1 MSGSRL
7 GRGRGGRLAIYGGCL
22 VVMVL
27 IVFLYRAATT
37 EMTRLRDLHVQC
49 AHQQEALAA
58 QLQVIFEYKV
68 RLEKS
73 LAEEKNSNALA
84 KQELQQRA
92 TREKSLRDKDSV
104 EALQRFNSL
113 QQQHKLLQSEQQD
126 LKDECAK
133 REKLALEN
141 AKQLE
146 STLQDLRSQIRVKNK
161 DNGDKEKLIESLK
174 NKYFKLDTERKEIE
188 NKYNELIKNDN
199 DRDKTI
205 AHLNKEVFQLK
216 RELDGIKPSCKTT
229 SSDPSLLYPRAYQLN
244 MQQSV
249 APKIASSRSQDS
261 STTSLSKQSIES
273 STRSIKKFEPSSTE
287 RPQLVNFPAAPMK
300 QVSRLKLPMGVVPI
314 PKMLEEKRTK
324 QERLSSAENKN
335 PQVNEHASKLEN
347 TDDKLRKQKAQK
359 LLDNN
364 LHDEVGRNDDGHAG
378 EQHDFNQ
385 KDNAPWVLR
394 VKPGFQEIGELN
406 RDEKISELDDGRLQ
420 DVEEQ
425 DDDYREPPLGEEEQD
440 EDDQI
445 EDDQIKP
452 GDD

>member
-1 MSGSRL
+1 MNGSRL
-7 GRGRGGRLAIYGGCL
+7 GRGRGGRLAIYAGCL
-22 VVMVL
+22 VVMAL

-126 LKDECAK
+126 LKEECAK

-174 NKYFKLDTERKEIE
+174 NKYFKLDTERKEIQD
-188 NKYNELIKNDN
+188 KYDELTNN
-199 DRDKTI
+199 NYDRDGTI
-205 AHLNKEVFQLK
+205 AHLEKEVFQLK
-216 RELDGIKPSCKTT
+216 RELDNIKPSCKAT
-229 SSDPSLLYPRAYQLN
+229 SSDPSLLYAHVYQLN

-249 APKIASSRSQDS
+249 APKIASSRSQDN
-261 STTSLSKQSIES
+261 STASLSKQIVES
-273 STRSIKKFEPSSTE
+273 ATTSLKRLEPSSTE
-287 RPQLVNFPAAPMK
+287 KSQLFNSPAGPMK

-314 PKMLEEKRTK
+314 PKMLEERRTK
-324 QERLSSAENKN
+324 QEGMTSGESKN
-335 PQVNEHASKLEN
+335 VQGDVHASPLEN
-347 TDDKLRKQKAQK
+347 AEDKLRKVKVQKMVDK
-359 LLDNN
+359 NS
-364 LHDEVGRNDDGHAG
+364 HDEVGRNEDGHAG
-378 EQHDFNQ
+378 KQHDFNQ
-385 KDNAPWVLR
+385 KDNALWVPR

-406 RDEKISELDDGRLQ
+406 REEKLSEVDDGRLQ

-425 DDDYREPPLGEEEQD
+425 EDDYREPLQGEEDQD

-445 EDDQIKP
+445 EDDQIK
-452 GDD
+452 